1 MKVTI
6 DKSVLEKFIS
16 LMTENYV
23 PLEDDIDKFAVEEE
37 PIKAVEMMSTQL
49 ARAKPDVGDPDF
61 IPGSLSELSDS
72 ASVIANEVPTDPA
85 MIEKFYQGMHSLL
98 DDIYDMKQDKE
109 LQTESRKRKVSN
121 AFNKIKS
128 LLESGHWEDDPGDD
142 SEDDFFGDKDDPAA
156 QWLRAQEAEQ
166 QVQAEEEAFI
176 TDYEEQA
183 QSSGIEDLYSEAAA
197 DLITPAFEAIL
208 VNAGAPEDGS
218 LADSK
223 NVNAV
228 EALVQM
234 TIQDI
239 KAGTAMQFQGYDMDP
254 EDLIFGFEKLLAIY
268 KNKAQPVTTAQA
280 VGATELPKPIQDPK
294 LEKKTYTDLKEYL
307 GFVGVSGL
315 RQWYKKHVEI
325 KFLTLLKEMASPSN
339 QGNAAFSQMFSD
351 TYKKIVEQMF
361 NAKDQFAARY
371 ALDGNPD
378 AARAMQMLIDDITQL
393 HDAVQQMG
401 NVLDITDD
409 DVDNESVNRLMN
421 TRVGNNAAEANA
433 EIQKIATTF
442 MRDFAGP
449 GIIKNILSGEPYN
462 LKEAESKK
470 LQEHITG
477 KSNFAFTD
485 KEESDGKLTATSKKF
500 TAKGIDKV
508 AYQEIQKTYLEAL
521 DEILDFVFLSPE
533 QMANLNKDDMQYAH
547 KELYNDL
554 LKGKGAPGALFTKMN
569 KKSDLKPDDVMK
581 KLDDAL
587 IEYLADVKRS
597 GIQESRMRKLKEL
610 SRIISKCL

>member
-6 DKSVLEKFIS
+6 DKNVLEKFIS
-16 LMTENYV
+16 LMSENYV
-23 PLEDDIDKFAVEEE
+23 PLEDDIDKFAIEDE

-61 IPGSLSELSDS
+61 IPGSIPSLADS
-72 ASVIANEVPTDPA
+72 ASVIASEVPTDPV
-85 MIEKFYQGMHSLL
+85 MIQKFYQGMHSLL

-109 LQTESRKRKVSN
+109 LQIESRKRKVSN
-121 AFNKIKS
+121 AFNKIKF
-128 LLESGHWEDDPGDD
+128 LLESGHWENDPGDD
-142 SEDDFFGDKDDPAA
+142 SEDDFFGDQGDAADEWLKQQAA
-156 QWLRAQEAEQ
+156 QEVPQGEGQGMMVAVE
-166 QVQAEEEAFI
+166 FI
-176 TDYEEQA
+176 ETTFNA
-183 QSSGIEDLYSEAAA
+183 L
-197 DLITPAFEAIL
+197 L
-208 VNAGAPEDGS
+208 NKAGAPQDAMQATPNQIQT
-218 LADSK
+218 LD
-223 NVNAV
+223 N
-228 EALVQM
+228 LVQETVKGLESQESIEM
-234 TIQDI
+234 QGIQLDTSELAMI
-239 KAGTAMQFQGYDMDP
+239 LKSDYKDYKSRAAPVQTA
-254 EDLIFGFEKLLAIY
+254 
-268 KNKAQPVTTAQA
+268 
-280 VGATELPKPIQDPK
+280 ELPKPIQDPK

-361 NAKDQFAARY
+361 NAKDQFAASY
-371 ALDGNPD
+371 VLDGNPN
-378 AARAMQMLIDDITQL
+378 AARAMEMLLNDITQL
-393 HDAVQQMG
+393 NDAVQQMG

-409 DVDNESVNRLMN
+409 DADNESVNRLMN
-421 TRVGNNAAEANA
+421 TRIGNNAAEANA
-433 EIQKIATTF
+433 EIQKLATTF
-442 MRDFAGP
+442 MRDVAGP
-449 GIIKNILSGEPYN
+449 GIIKNILASDPYN

-500 TAKGIDKV
+500 TSKGIDKT

-521 DEILDFVFLSPE
+521 DEILDYVFLSPE
-533 QMANLNKDDMQYAH
+533 QMANLNKDDMQYNH
-547 KELYNDL
+547 KDLYDDL

-569 KKSDLKPDDVMK
+569 KKSELKPDDIMK
-581 KLDDAL
+581 KLEDAL
-587 IEYLADVKRS
+587 IEYLADVKE
-597 GIQESRMRKLKEL
+597 GVMQESRMRKLKQL

>member
-6 DKSVLEKFIS
+6 DKTVLEKFIS
-16 LMTENYV
+16 LMSENYV

-128 LLESGHWEDDPGDD
+128 LLESGHWEDD
-142 SEDDFFGDKDDPAA
+142 SEDDIFGDEGDAADEWLKQQAAA
-156 QWLRAQEAEQ
+156 QAQQPQGGSQDMMVAVE
-166 QVQAEEEAFI
+166 FI
-176 TDYEEQA
+176 ETTFNA
-183 QSSGIEDLYSEAAA
+183 L
-197 DLITPAFEAIL
+197 L
-208 VNAGAPEDGS
+208 NKAGAPQDAS
-218 LADSK
+218 QASPNQIQTLDS
-223 NVNAV
+223 
-228 EALVQM
+228 LVQE
-234 TIQDI
+234 TIKGLESQGNIEMQGIQLDASELVMI
-239 KAGTAMQFQGYDMDP
+239 LKSDYEDYKARAT
-254 EDLIFGFEKLLAIY
+254 
-268 KNKAQPVTTAQA
+268 PVQTAQ
-280 VGATELPKPIQDPK
+280 LPKPIQDPK

-378 AARAMQMLIDDITQL
+378 AASAMQMLINDITQL
-393 HDAVQQMG
+393 YDVVQQMG

-409 DVDNESVNRLMN
+409 DADNESVNRLMN

-433 EIQKIATTF
+433 EIQKLATTF
-442 MRDFAGP
+442 MRDVAGP
-449 GIIKNILSGEPYN
+449 GIIKTILGGEPYN
-462 LKEAESKK
+462 LTEAESKK

-500 TAKGIDKV
+500 TTKGIDKA

-533 QMANLNKDDMQYAH
+533 QMANLNKDDMQYDH
-547 KELYNDL
+547 KALYDDL

-581 KLDDAL
+581 KLEDAL
-587 IEYLADVKRS
+587 VEYLADVKQ
-597 GIQESRMRKLKEL
+597 GVQQESRMIKLKQL